1 MPSGSSRQGWLKTT
15 KDLRFSPLLGE
26 FAATD
31 PEVRLAGISGTV
43 AGLPGDV
50 VDAGMDGALLAG
62 PVAHR
67 DEVSGSDPLTAS
79 GHPPPS

>member
-1 MPSGSSRQGWLKTT
+1 
-15 KDLRFSPLLGE
+15 
-26 FAATD
+26 
-31 PEVRLAGISGTV
+31 
-43 AGLPGDV
+43 